1 MPRVERRGVQ
11 GRPVVVTGRVIRES
25 RWGEAERRKGG
36 PSWLCQQL

>member
-1 MPRVERRGVQ
+1 MPRVERCGAQ

-25 RWGEAERRKGG
+25 LWGEDGSRKGG